1 MWGVTATLEQVPT
14 RVATAD
20 RGNPVGSIKRMAIA
34 LGVVLALS
42 SAAPV
47 SAAPLVVGGSAA
59 LAAVS
64 PSLVTS
70 SPPPCQDAKYNLQGP
85 HWTSRLRWQFKAGTT
100 PSYLSSSAVLSVLKH
115 AFGNI
120 KKERNDCGRPDTVS
134 ATSRYKG
141 TTSRGI
147 GVTKNGTCGRADGHN
162 TIGFGA
168 LPIGYLALTCVRSIG
183 GKIVEADLRFSNQ
196 VNWSLSLAGC
206 VNAFM
211 LEAVATH
218 ELGHAYGLD
227 HVGEANHGRLTMS
240 VYIDGTCENQESTL
254 GLGDMLGLEALY

>member
-1 MWGVTATLEQVPT
+1 MQGMPMSSITRAAALLAALTIFAAATP
-14 RVATAD
+14 A
-20 RGNPVGSIKRMAIA
+20 N
-34 LGVVLALS
+34 
-42 SAAPV
+42 
-47 SAAPLVVGGSAA
+47 AAPLLGATAGAQ
-59 LAAVS
+59 AAVS

-85 HWTSRLRWQFKAGTT
+85 HWTSRLRWQFKASTT